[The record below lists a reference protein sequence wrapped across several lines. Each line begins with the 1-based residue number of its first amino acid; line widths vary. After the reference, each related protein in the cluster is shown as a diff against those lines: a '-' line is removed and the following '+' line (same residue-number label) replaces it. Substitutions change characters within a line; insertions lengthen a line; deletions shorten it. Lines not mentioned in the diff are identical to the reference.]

1 MAISL
6 TLLVENSA
14 RGLGVLGEHGLSWW
28 LDTGTHRVLFDTGQG
43 MALLNNARRLGVDLS
58 QADAIVLSHGHAD
71 HVGGLEQALAAAP
84 RAALFMHPRATD
96 RRYSGTDRKPKGRRL
111 STDFMETEA
120 FRAGGRRVVVTAE
133 PVEVVPGVWTTG
145 EVPRET
151 DFEDTGGPLFLDEAM
166 TQPDPLLD
174 DLSLYVPTAQ
184 GTVVVCGCAHSG
196 VINTLRH
203 ITRLTHDAP
212 VRAIFGGV
220 HLENASPRRM
230 DETIRALRGYHPYR
244 LGCCHCTGFRPLL
257 RLNAEFPEACVQVA
271 AGARHEFGD

>member
-58 QADAIVLSHGHAD
+58 QADAIVLSHGHLD

-84 RAALFMHPRATD
+84 QAALFMHPRATD
-96 RRYSGTDRKPKGRRL
+96 RRYSGSDRKPKGRRL

-120 FRAGGRRVVVTAE
+120 FRAGGRRVVVTTE
-133 PVEVVPGVWTTG
+133 PTEVVPGIWTTG

-174 DLSLYVPTAQ
+174 DLSLYVPTSQ

-203 ITRLTHDAP
+203 IARLTHDAP

-257 RLNAEFPEACVQVA
+257 RLNAEFPEACVQA
-271 AGARHEFGD
+271 SAGARFEFVG